1 VSLVVQGADPNAL
14 NDTGK
19 SPLYRACYN
28 GHRNTVQLLL
38 EVRHPSCDTRL
49 YITSAYSLM
58 T

>member
-1 VSLVVQGADPNAL
+1 MLLVVQGADPNAL

-38 EVRHPSCDTRL
+38 EVRHPSL
-49 YITSAYSLM
+49 YYQCLGHLT